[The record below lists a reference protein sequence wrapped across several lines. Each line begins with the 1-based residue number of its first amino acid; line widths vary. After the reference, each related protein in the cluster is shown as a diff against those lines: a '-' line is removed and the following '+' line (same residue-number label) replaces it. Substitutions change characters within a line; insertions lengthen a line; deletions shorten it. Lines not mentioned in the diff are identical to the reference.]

1 MSVAKD
7 KSTGLRYYVFK
18 VKNPITN
25 KVSWKKKRGF
35 ATKRDALHAE
45 ADEQR
50 LTQDTSGELTFKEM
64 AEKYMESIES
74 SDTMRQIKRTHFIQ
88 RFSDYYELPIK
99 KNNSI
104 AIRYLESRFIK
115 K

>member
-7 KSTGLRYYVFK
+7 KSTGLWYYVFK
-18 VKNPITN
+18 IKNPITN
-25 KVSWKKKRGF
+25 KISWKKKRGF

-45 ADEQR
+45 ADAQR

-64 AEKYMESIES
+64 SEQYMSSIES
-74 SDTMRQIKRTHFIQ
+74 SDTMRQIKRTHFVQ
-88 RFSDYYELPIK
+88 RFSEYYEQPIK

-104 AIRYLESRFIK
+104 AIRCLESRFIK

>member
-7 KSTGLRYYVFK
+7 KSTGLWYYVFK
-18 VKNPITN
+18 VKNPITD

-45 ADEQR
+45 ADAQR

-64 AEKYMESIES
+64 A
-74 SDTMRQIKRTHFIQ
+74 DTWIALNHQIQCGKLR
-88 RFSDYYELPIK
+88 ELTLFRGFPNIMK
-99 KNNSI
+99 CQSKNNTFTVRCL
-104 AIRYLESRFIK
+104 ACRFIK
-115 K
+115 KR